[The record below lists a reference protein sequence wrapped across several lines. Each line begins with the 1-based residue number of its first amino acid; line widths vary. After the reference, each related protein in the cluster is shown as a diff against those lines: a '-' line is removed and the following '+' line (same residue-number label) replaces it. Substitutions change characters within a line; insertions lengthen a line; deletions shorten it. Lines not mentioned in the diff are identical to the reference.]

1 MPGLH
6 PMELINNEDETTKKR
21 ILRPLKDV
29 WKDISGKQTSYV
41 NTMLKHLETNI
52 RRLDWITRSKKWNVI
67 YIENESW
74 GDSLH
79 DNDKKVINKYLQ
91 EMDIPE
97 RRFKVIK
104 MFNGKG
110 SIVDRLSCGHYGNK
124 TLDLLK
130 SKIIEEYNGL
140 EW

>member
-1 MPGLH
+1 M
-6 PMELINNEDETTKKR
+6 
-21 ILRPLKDV
+21 KDLTE
-29 WKDISGKQTSYV
+29 KQTSYV
-41 NTMLKHLETNI
+41 NTMLKNLETNI
-52 RRLDWITRSKKWNVI
+52 RRLDLITKSKKWNVI

-104 MFNGKG
+104 MFNGRG
-110 SIVDRLSCGHYGNK
+110 SIIDRLPCGHYGTK
-124 TLDLLK
+124 H
-130 SKIIEEYNGL
+130 
-140 EW
+140 

>member
-1 MPGLH
+1 
-6 PMELINNEDETTKKR
+6 
-21 ILRPLKDV
+21 
-29 WKDISGKQTSYV
+29 
-41 NTMLKHLETNI
+41 MLKNLETNI

-110 SIVDRLSCGHYGNK
+110 SIIDRLSCGHYGK
-124 TLDLLK
+124 RTLNLLK
-130 SKIIEEYNGL
+130 NKIIEEYNGL
-140 EW
+140 E

>member
-1 MPGLH
+1 MK
-6 PMELINNEDETTKKR
+6 MKQKKR
-21 ILRPLKDV
+21 VLRPLKDV
-29 WKDISGKQTSYV
+29 WKDIVGKQTSYV
-41 NTMLKHLETNI
+41 NTMLKNLETNI

-110 SIVDRLSCGHYGNK
+110 SIIDRLSCGHYGNK
-124 TLDLLK
+124 NIKLVK
-130 SKIIEEYNGL
+130 K
-140 EW
+140 